1 MIFVFD
7 VKKQVNK
14 NTQKKKQLS
23 TLIIKK
29 IVIKNNN
36 IKEKNNIKFN

>member
-29 IVIKNNN
+29 LVIKNNN